1 MIFSFDLQIF
11 HQNAIDI
18 PNTQRKEKQMGAS
31 ENTTWKFPATFWIA
45 NLVEFFERAAYYAV
59 FIAIT
64 LYLTNVVG
72 YNDIWSAWIS
82 GGFSAGLYFL
92 PPFAGALADKIGFRK
107 GIILAFSLLSI
118 GYLFL
123 GLFPYKTMVIPTL
136 VIVMIGGSF
145 IKSIITGTVA
155 VTTNKENRARG
166 YSLFYMV
173 VNIGA
178 FLGKTFAAPMRINIG
193 IKSINFFSA
202 TMTVIAL
209 VVVYFFYKNSNQRG
223 EGKSLK
229 ETWAGFIRIVSNA
242 RLITLIFIVTGFWM
256 IQHQLYATMP
266 KYVIRTVGEH
276 AKPEWIA
283 NVNPAI
289 VMVFVVLI
297 TQLMRKVRAVSSMT
311 IGMFIMPL
319 SALTMALS
327 PVLESV
333 TGQSISIFGLFT
345 LHPITVML
353 IFGIMLQ
360 GLAEC
365 FISPRFLEFF
375 SLQAPKG
382 EEGLYLGFSHLHS
395 FLASLLGFGLSG
407 YLLTEYCPDPRF
419 LTAAE
424 KLHAYD
430 KSYMIWYYFAAIG
443 LISAIA
449 LIIYNF
455 VTTRIDNKEKELT

>member
-1 MIFSFDLQIF
+1 MSDSS
-11 HQNAIDI
+11 
-18 PNTQRKEKQMGAS
+18 KK
-31 ENTTWKFPATFWIA
+31 TWKFPGTFWIA

-64 LYLTNVVG
+64 LYLTDVVG
-72 YNDIWSAWIS
+72 FNDIWAAWI
-82 GGFSAGLYFL
+82 GGAFSAGLYFL
-92 PPFAGALADKIGFRK
+92 PPFTGAYADKIGFRK
-107 GIILAFSLLSI
+107 GIILAFSLLSL
-118 GYLFL
+118 GYFSL
-123 GLFPYKTMVIPTL
+123 GLFPYKTMVIPSL
-136 VIVMIGGSF
+136 IIIMFGGSF

-155 VTTNKENRARG
+155 VTTNKETRARG

-178 FLGKTFAAPMRINIG
+178 FLGKTFAAPLRINVG
-193 IKSINFFSA
+193 LTSINFFSGV
-202 TMTVIAL
+202 MTLLAL
-209 VVVYFFYKNSNQRG
+209 IIVYFFYRNFNNTG

-229 ETWAGFIRIVSNA
+229 ETWDGFVRIITNV
-242 RLITLIFIVTGFWM
+242 RLLTLILIVTGFWM

-266 KYVIRTVGEH
+266 KYVIRTVGGH

-289 VMVFVVLI
+289 VMTFVVLI
-297 TQLMRKVRAVSSMT
+297 THLMQKVRAVTSMT

-319 SALTMALS
+319 SALSMALS
-327 PVLESV
+327 PILESI
-333 TGQSISIFGLFT
+333 TGQSVSIFGLFT

-353 IFGIMLQ
+353 MFGIMLQ
-360 GLAEC
+360 GFAEC

-407 YLLTEYCPDPRF
+407 YLLTEYCPDPKT
-419 LTAAE
+419 LSAVE

-430 KSYMIWYYFAAIG
+430 HAYMIWYYFVGIG
-443 LISAIA
+443 FISAIS
-449 LIIYNF
+449 LIIYNV
-455 VTTRIDNKEKELT
+455 VTTRIDRRKEQRA

>member
-1 MIFSFDLQIF
+1 MSE
-11 HQNAIDI
+11 
-18 PNTQRKEKQMGAS
+18 TEKK
-31 ENTTWKFPATFWIA
+31 TWQFPRTFWIA

-64 LYLTNVVG
+64 LYLTDVVG
-72 YNDIWSAWIS
+72 FNDIWAAWI
-82 GGFSAGLYFL
+82 GGLFSAGLYFL
-92 PPFAGALADKIGFRK
+92 PPFTGAYADKIGFRK
-107 GIILAFSLLSI
+107 GVILAFILLSI
-118 GYLFL
+118 GYFSL
-123 GLFPYKTMVIPTL
+123 GLFPHKAIVLPTL
-136 VIVMIGGSF
+136 VIIMFGGSF

-155 VTTNKENRARG
+155 VTTNKETRARG

-178 FLGKTFAAPMRINIG
+178 FLGKTFAAPLRINIG
-193 IKSINFFSA
+193 ITSINFFSGF
-202 TMTVIAL
+202 MTFLAL
-209 VVVYFFYKNSNQRG
+209 IVVYFFYRNFNSVG

-229 ETWAGFIRIVSNA
+229 ETWQGFMRIITNA
-242 RLITLIFIVTGFWM
+242 RLLTLILIVTGFWM

-266 KYVIRTVGEH
+266 KYVIRTVGTF

-289 VMVFVVLI
+289 VMIFVVLI
-297 TQLMRKVRAVSSMT
+297 THLMHKVKAVTSMT

-327 PVLESV
+327 PFLESI
-333 TGQSISIFGLFT
+333 TGQSVSIFGLFT

-353 IFGIMLQ
+353 ILGIILQ

-382 EEGLYLGFSHLHS
+382 EEGLYMGFSHLHS

-407 YLLTEYCPDPRF
+407 YLLTAYCPDPKT
-419 LTAAE
+419 LTAIE
-424 KLHAYD
+424 KLFAYD
-430 KSYMIWYYFAAIG
+430 HAYMIWYYFAGIG
-443 LISAIA
+443 LISAVS
-449 LIIYNF
+449 LIIYN
-455 VTTRIDNKEKELT
+455 VITSKLDRKKLQTK

>member
-1 MIFSFDLQIF
+1 
-11 HQNAIDI
+11 
-18 PNTQRKEKQMGAS
+18 MGTD
-31 ENTTWKFPATFWIA
+31 TTWKFHKTFWIA

-72 YNDIWSAWIS
+72 FNDIWSAWIS

-92 PPFAGALADKIGFRK
+92 PPFAGAVADKIGFRK
-107 GIILAFSLLSI
+107 GIIIAFSLLSI
-118 GYLFL
+118 GYFLL
-123 GLFPYKTMVIPTL
+123 GLFPYKLIVIPTL
-136 VIVMIGGSF
+136 VVVMIGGSF

-155 VTTNKENRARG
+155 LTTTEKTRARG

-193 IKSINFFSA
+193 LKSINFFSA
-202 TMTVIAL
+202 TMTILAL
-209 VVVYFFYKNSNQRG
+209 IVVYFFYKNSEQRG

-229 ETWAGFIRIVSNA
+229 ETWEGFVRIVTNL
-242 RLITLIFIVTGFWM
+242 RLVTLIIIVTGFWM

-297 TQLMRKVRAVSSMT
+297 TQLMRKVKAVTSMT

-327 PVLESV
+327 PVLESL
-333 TGQSISIFGLFT
+333 TGQSISIFGIFT
-345 LHPITVML
+345 MHPITVML
-353 IFGIMLQ
+353 ILGIVLQ
-360 GLAEC
+360 GFAEC

-375 SLQAPKG
+375 SFQAPKG
-382 EEGLYLGFSHLHS
+382 EEGMYLGFSHMHS

-430 KSYMIWYYFAAIG
+430 KAHVIWYYFATIG
-443 LISAIA
+443 LISAIS
-449 LIIYNF
+449 LVIYNY
-455 VTTRIDNKEKELT
+455 VTKKIDDKEST

>member
-1 MIFSFDLQIF
+1 
-11 HQNAIDI
+11 
-18 PNTQRKEKQMGAS
+18 MGKS
-31 ENTTWKFPATFWIA
+31 ESTTWKFPATFWIA
-45 NLVEFFERAAYYAV
+45 NLVEFFERAAYYAI
-59 FIAIT
+59 FISIT

-72 YNDIWSAWIS
+72 FNDIWSAWIS
-82 GGFSAGLYFL
+82 GLFSAGLYLL
-92 PPFAGALADKIGFRK
+92 PPFAGAVADKIGFRK

-118 GYLFL
+118 GYFSL
-123 GLFPYKTMVIPTL
+123 GFFPYKMAVLPTL
-136 VIVMIGGSF
+136 VLIMIGGSF

-155 VTTNKENRARG
+155 VTTTEETRARG

-178 FLGKTFAAPMRINIG
+178 FLGKTFAAPIRINIG
-193 IKSINFFSA
+193 LKAINFFSG
-202 TMTVIAL
+202 TMTILAL
-209 VVVYFFYKNSNQRG
+209 ITVYFFYKNAIDSG
-223 EGKSLK
+223 KGKSLK
-229 ETWAGFIRIVSNA
+229 ETWEAFVRIISNA
-242 RLITLIFIVTGFWM
+242 RLITLIVIVTGFWM

-289 VMVFVVLI
+289 VMIFVVLI
-297 TQLMRKVRAVSSMT
+297 TQLMRKVKAVKSMT
-311 IGMFIMPL
+311 IGMFIMPM

-327 PVLESV
+327 PVLEKV
-333 TGQSISIFGLFT
+333 TGQSVSIFGLFT

-365 FISPRFLEFF
+365 FISPRFLEYF

-395 FLASLLGFGLSG
+395 FLSSILGFGLSG

-424 KLHAYD
+424 KVHAYD
-430 KSYMIWYYFAAIG
+430 KAHMIWYYFAVIG
-443 LISAIA
+443 LVSAIA
-449 LIIYNF
+449 LITFNI
-455 VTTRIDNKEKELT
+455 VTNRIDRKKETAAA

>member
-1 MIFSFDLQIF
+1 M
-11 HQNAIDI
+11 
-18 PNTQRKEKQMGAS
+18 EKSGRS
-31 ENTTWKFPATFWIA
+31 SWKFPATFWIA

-72 YNDIWSAWIS
+72 FNDIWAAWIS

-123 GLFPYKTMVIPTL
+123 GLFPYKPVVIPTL
-136 VIVMIGGSF
+136 VIVMVGGSF

-155 VTTNKENRARG
+155 VTTTEETRAKG

-202 TMTVIAL
+202 SMTVLAL
-209 VVVYFFYKNSNQRG
+209 IIVYFFYKNTDRRG
-223 EGKSLK
+223 EGKTLK
-229 ETWAGFIRIVSNA
+229 ETWAGLVRIVSNV
-242 RLITLIFIVTGFWM
+242 RLITLIIIVTGFWM

-283 NVNPAI
+283 NVNPAV
-289 VMVFVVLI
+289 VMALVVLI
-297 TQLMRKVRAVSSMT
+297 THLMRKVKAVSSMT

-319 SALTMALS
+319 SAMSMALS
-327 PVLESV
+327 PVLEKITGTSV
-333 TGQSISIFGLFT
+333 SIFGLFT

-353 IFGIMLQ
+353 IVGIMLQ

-365 FISPRFLEFF
+365 FISPRFLEYF
-375 SLQAPKG
+375 SLQAPRG

-395 FLASLLGFGLSG
+395 FLSSLLGFGLSG

-419 LTAAE
+419 LSAAE
-424 KLHAYD
+424 KIYAYD
-430 KSYMIWYYFAAIG
+430 KAYMIWYYFAAIG

-449 LIIYNF
+449 LIIFNIA
-455 VTTRIDNKEKELT
+455 TSRIDRKKKNSST

>member
-1 MIFSFDLQIF
+1 
-11 HQNAIDI
+11 
-18 PNTQRKEKQMGAS
+18 MGTS
-31 ENTTWKFPATFWIA
+31 KSTTWKFPATFWIA

-72 YNDIWSAWIS
+72 YNDIWAAWIS

-123 GLFPYKTMVIPTL
+123 GLFPYKLMVIPTL

-155 VTTNKENRARG
+155 VTTNEETRARG

-202 TMTVIAL
+202 TMTILAL
-209 VVVYFFYKNSNQRG
+209 IIVYFFYKNSNHSG

-229 ETWAGFIRIVSNA
+229 ETWEGFMRIVSNL
-242 RLITLIFIVTGFWM
+242 RLITLIIIVTGFWM

-333 TGQSISIFGLFT
+333 TGQSVSIFGLFT

-443 LISAIA
+443 LVSAIA
-449 LIIYNF
+449 LVIYNF
-455 VTTRIDNKEKELT
+455 VTTRIDNKNKELK

>member
-1 MIFSFDLQIF
+1 
-11 HQNAIDI
+11 
-18 PNTQRKEKQMGAS
+18 MGKS
-31 ENTTWKFPATFWIA
+31 KSTTWKFPVTFWIA

-72 YNDIWSAWIS
+72 FNDIWAAWIG

-107 GIILAFSLLSI
+107 GIILAFSLLTI
-118 GYLFL
+118 GYLSL
-123 GLFPYKTMVIPTL
+123 GLFPYKAMVIPTL
-136 VIVMIGGSF
+136 VLVMIGGSF

-155 VTTNKENRARG
+155 VTTTEETRARG

-173 VNIGA
+173 VNVGA
-178 FLGKTFAAPMRINIG
+178 FLGKTFAAPIRINIG
-193 IKSINFFSA
+193 IKQINFFSA
-202 TMTVIAL
+202 LMTVLAL
-209 VVVYFFYKNSNQRG
+209 IVVYIFYKNTDRRG

-229 ETWAGFIRIVSNA
+229 ETWAGFVRIVSNL
-242 RLITLIFIVTGFWM
+242 RLITLIVIVTGFWM

-283 NVNPAI
+283 NVNPAV
-289 VMVFVVLI
+289 VMIFVVLI
-297 TQLMRKVRAVSSMT
+297 TQLMRKVKAVTSMT
-311 IGMFIMPL
+311 IGMFIMPF

-327 PVLESV
+327 PVLEKV
-333 TGQSISIFGLFT
+333 TGQSVSIFGLFT

-365 FISPRFLEFF
+365 FISPRFLEYF
-375 SLQAPKG
+375 SFQAPRG

-395 FLASLLGFGLSG
+395 FLSSILGFGLSG

-419 LTAAE
+419 LSAAE
-424 KLHAYD
+424 KIHAYD
-430 KSYMIWYYFAAIG
+430 KAYMIWYYFAAIG
-443 LISAIA
+443 VISAIA
-449 LIIYNF
+449 LVIFN
-455 VTTRIDNKEKELT
+455 VATTRIDRKKEKITASA

>member
-1 MIFSFDLQIF
+1 
-11 HQNAIDI
+11 
-18 PNTQRKEKQMGAS
+18 MGT
-31 ENTTWKFPATFWIA
+31 NTTWKFPKTFWIA

-72 YNDIWSAWIS
+72 FNDIWSAWIS

-92 PPFAGALADKIGFRK
+92 PPFAGAIADKIGFRK
-107 GIILAFSLLSI
+107 GIILAFTLLSI
-118 GYLFL
+118 GYFLL
-123 GLFPYKTMVIPTL
+123 GLFPYKLIVIPTL
-136 VIVMIGGSF
+136 VIVMVGGSF

-155 VTTNKENRARG
+155 LTTTEKTRARG

-193 IKSINFFSA
+193 IKSINFFSS
-202 TMTVIAL
+202 TMTILAL
-209 VVVYFFYKNSNQRG
+209 IIVYFFYRNSEQRG
-223 EGKSLK
+223 EVKSLK
-229 ETWAGFIRIVSNA
+229 ETWAGFVRIVTNL
-242 RLITLIFIVTGFWM
+242 RLITLIIIVTGFWM

-289 VMVFVVLI
+289 VMIFVVLI
-297 TQLMRKVRAVSSMT
+297 TQLMRKVKAVSSMT

-327 PVLESV
+327 PVLEAV
-333 TGQSISIFGLFT
+333 TGQSVSILGIFT
-345 LHPITVML
+345 MHPITVML
-353 IFGIMLQ
+353 MLGIVLQ

-375 SLQAPKG
+375 SFQAPKG
-382 EEGLYLGFSHLHS
+382 EEGLYLGFSHMHS

-430 KSYMIWYYFAAIG
+430 KAYMIWYYFAAIG
-443 LISAIA
+443 VVSAIS
-449 LIIYNF
+449 LVIYNY
-455 VTTRIDNKEKELT
+455 VTTRIDKKKEI

>member
-1 MIFSFDLQIF
+1 M
-11 HQNAIDI
+11 
-18 PNTQRKEKQMGAS
+18 EKS
-31 ENTTWKFPATFWIA
+31 KSSTWKFPATFWIA

-72 YNDIWSAWIS
+72 FNDIWAAWI
-82 GGFSAGLYFL
+82 GGLFSAGLYFL
-92 PPFAGALADKIGFRK
+92 PPFAGAVADKIGFRK
-107 GIILAFSLLSI
+107 GIILAFTLLTI
-118 GYLFL
+118 GYFSL
-123 GLFPYKTMVIPTL
+123 GFFPYKGTVIPAL
-136 VIVMIGGSF
+136 VVVMIGGSF

-155 VTTNKENRARG
+155 VTTTEETRAKG

-178 FLGKTFAAPMRINIG
+178 FLGKTFAAPMRIHLG
-193 IKSINFFSA
+193 IQTINFFAA
-202 TMTVIAL
+202 TMTLLAL
-209 VVVYFFYKNSNQRG
+209 ITVYFFYKNHESRG

-229 ETWAGFIRIVSNA
+229 ETWAGFVRIISNL
-242 RLITLIFIVTGFWM
+242 RLILLIVIVTGFWM

-289 VMVFVVLI
+289 VMIFVVLI
-297 TQLMRKVRAVSSMT
+297 THLMRKVKAITSMS

-319 SALTMALS
+319 SALTMAMS
-327 PVLESV
+327 PLLEKI
-333 TGQSISIFGLFT
+333 TGQSVSIFGLFSM
-345 LHPITVML
+345 HPITVML
-353 IFGIMLQ
+353 VLGIILQ

-365 FISPRFLEFF
+365 FISPRFLEYF
-375 SLQAPKG
+375 SFQAPRG

-395 FLASLLGFGLSG
+395 FLSSILGFGLSG

-419 LTAAE
+419 LSAAD
-424 KLHAYD
+424 KVHAYD
-430 KSYMIWYYFAAIG
+430 NAYMIWYYFAAIG
-443 LISAIA
+443 FVSAVS
-449 LIIYNF
+449 LVIYNV
-455 VTTRIDNKEKELT
+455 VTTRMDRRKGIRE